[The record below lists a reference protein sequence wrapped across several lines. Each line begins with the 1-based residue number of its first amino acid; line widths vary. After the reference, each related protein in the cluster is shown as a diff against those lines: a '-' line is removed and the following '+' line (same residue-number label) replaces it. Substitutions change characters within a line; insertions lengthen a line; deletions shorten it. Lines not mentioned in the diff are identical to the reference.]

1 MPHLL
6 EHSAL
11 LASLYD
17 KLLRL
22 ANAPT
27 SSRVVASEAVIGRKL
42 LRPGCKLLMSY
53 RQLHFDPRV
62 FGANAAHFDAARF
75 LNNKGLARSTSY
87 RPPGG
92 AATHCPGKFL
102 ARWEVYMFVVLV
114 LRWFDINLEGVG
126 GEKPRFPRMHE
137 TIPSGGMMGPV
148 TGDDV
153 FVKVRQARR

>member
-6 EHSAL
+6 EHSPL

-17 KLLRL
+17 ELLHL
-22 ANAPT
+22 ANVPT
-27 SSRVVASEAVIGRKL
+27 GSRVVASEVAIGRKP
-42 LRPGCKLLMSY
+42 LRPGRKPLMPC

-62 FGANAAHFDAARF
+62 FGAARF

-87 RPPGG
+87 RPFGG
-92 AATHCPGKFL
+92 AATHCPGRFP
-102 ARWEVYMFVVLV
+102 ARREVYTFAVLV

-126 GEKPRFPRMHE
+126 GEKPRFPRMDE

-148 TGDDV
+148 AGDDV
-153 FVKVRQARR
+153 FVKVRQARC

>member
-6 EHSAL
+6 EHGAL
-11 LASLYD
+11 LASLYNE
-17 KLLRL
+17 LLRL
-22 ANAPT
+22 ANAPIGP
-27 SSRVVASEAVIGRKL
+27 RVVASEAAIGRKL
-42 LRPGCKLLMSY
+42 LRPGCKLLMPY

-62 FGANAAHFDAARF
+62 FGANAARF
-75 LNNKGLARSTSY
+75 LNNKDLARSTSY
-87 RPPGG
+87 RPFGG
-92 AATHCPGKFL
+92 AATHCPGRFP
-102 ARWEVYMFVVLV
+102 ARREVYMFVVLV

-148 TGDDV
+148 TGDNV